1 MFSFSNLNLWVH
13 LFSAVVWI
21 GAIFFTWWVLIPGV
35 RSLYPAEEVPLR
47 VVSLE
52 KKFRKLAHLFIALIT
67 VTGVLNLMSPE
78 SIEKFKSSPNFGML
92 VSLKVVLLGLLIF
105 LHILRFVVY
114 ARRIESGAP
123 GAKVSEEGL
132 KAWNKSKTVLII
144 QALTGIILIFI
155 GVALRFG

>member
-35 RSLYPAEEVPLR
+35 RSLYPIEEVPLR

-52 KKFRKLAHLFIALIT
+52 KRFRKLAHLFIALIT

-78 SIEKFKSSPNFGML
+78 SLEKFKSSPTFGML
-92 VSLKVVLLGLLIF
+92 VSFKVILLAVLIL
-105 LHILRFVVY
+105 LHIFRFAVY
-114 ARRIESGAP
+114 AKKIETSVENQKISPA
-123 GAKVSEEGL
+123 GL
-132 KAWNKSKTVLII
+132 KAWEIS
-144 QALTGIILIFI
+144 
-155 GVALRFG
+155 